1 MKMVLEAVT
10 GGWFFSTLVSTLTE
24 GKGKRR

>member
-10 GGWFFSTLVSTLTE
+10 RGRFFSTLVSTLIDRKE
-24 GKGKRR
+24 NRR